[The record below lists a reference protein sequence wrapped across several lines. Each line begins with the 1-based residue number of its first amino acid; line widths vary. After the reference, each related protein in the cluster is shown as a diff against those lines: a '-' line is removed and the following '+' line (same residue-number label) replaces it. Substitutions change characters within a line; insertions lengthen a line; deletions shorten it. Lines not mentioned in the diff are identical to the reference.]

1 VRVRTREALP
11 VVGCSSGATTPTSEP
26 PKVNGF
32 DAAAETLSVA
42 FDALGRRE
50 LFRDPSDDVDLP
62 EERVFIASW
71 VDYCNKYGMGYALTD
86 GSVGVHFNDSTTL
99 VLAADKQHF
108 DYISSRRQGTV
119 YVRKNYTVGD
129 YPEELKSKVYLLKH
143 FEGYIMGKLYGDYE
157 YTFLDLQRTKGMHF
171 VQKYLRMK
179 HVIVFKLS
187 HDVLQFNFYDH
198 SKIILSAQGLAIAHI
213 DKNYLLTRWTLSQ
226 IMARALLPPSTDPE
240 QAKFAQRLLDKL
252 KYCKEV
258 LLSIRNASASASSS
272 GTLNPIQGDGVSAKP
287 SKASL
292 RQSVTQR

>member
-1 VRVRTREALP
+1 M
-11 VVGCSSGATTPTSEP
+11 
-26 PKVNGF
+26 NGF
-32 DAAAETLSVA
+32 DAAAETLCNA
-42 FDALGRRE
+42 FDALAQHQ

-99 VLAADKQHF
+99 VLAADKQSVISRLLFHRALIELWSYCRHF

-157 YTFLDLQRTKGMHF
+157 YTFLDLQRTKGMQF

-187 HDVLQFNFYDH
+187 HDVLQVALDLC
-198 SKIILSAQGLAIAHI
+198 IL
-213 DKNYLLTRWTLSQ
+213 
-226 IMARALLPPSTDPE
+226 
-240 QAKFAQRLLDKL
+240 
-252 KYCKEV
+252 
-258 LLSIRNASASASSS
+258 
-272 GTLNPIQGDGVSAKP
+272 GV
-287 SKASL
+287 
-292 RQSVTQR
+292 T